1 MVASQLT
8 VVSPQVALQAKARFM
23 TGRGNNR
30 GKPPKGPK
38 TSNWRANPGNRD
50 GNPAF

>member
-8 VVSPQVALQAKARFM
+8 VVLPRVALQAKAHFM

-30 GKPPKGPK
+30 GEPLKGPK
-38 TSNWRANPGNRD
+38 TLN
-50 GNPAF
+50 